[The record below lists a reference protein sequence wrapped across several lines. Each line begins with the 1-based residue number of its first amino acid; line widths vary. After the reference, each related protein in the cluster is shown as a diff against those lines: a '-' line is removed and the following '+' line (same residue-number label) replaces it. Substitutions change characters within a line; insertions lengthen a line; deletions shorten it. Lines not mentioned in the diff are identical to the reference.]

1 MLLLAGFKQYPP
13 TDLVDPDPAVG
24 AVVHGVVVD
33 VDVVAGPGHLQ
44 YSTVQYGTLQYS
56 TVQYSPHHPAPHELL
71 GLDESVGLG
80 LREGEVGAW
89 TCDLQARDLHPGHL
103 RQSGRSRAVNKPLFF
118 SGLEKASTRPY
129 PCLKSP
135 TGAFTRKNL
144 LRHYARSMGV

>member
-44 YSTVQYGTLQYS
+44 YSTVRYS

-71 GLDESVGLG
+71 GLD
-80 LREGEVGAW
+80 
-89 TCDLQARDLHPGHL
+89 
-103 RQSGRSRAVNKPLFF
+103 
-118 SGLEKASTRPY
+118 
-129 PCLKSP
+129 
-135 TGAFTRKNL
+135 
-144 LRHYARSMGV
+144 